1 MDYWVIEWC
10 HRVEVRQ
17 FHLEVPHTS
26 PRKQIRRDSLR
37 LVTLSPCFPRGRAS
51 DILRQMIDGQAMRS
65 PDYSLGTYERS
76 AIVRER
82 GDIQNKSARI
92 VKVPTLTQRHPWVAM

>member
-1 MDYWVIEWC
+1 
-10 HRVEVRQ
+10 
-17 FHLEVPHTS
+17 
-26 PRKQIRRDSLR
+26 
-37 LVTLSPCFPRGRAS
+37 
-51 DILRQMIDGQAMRS
+51 MIDGQAMRS

-76 AIVRER
+76 AIIRER